1 MLLLTMPMDFL
12 SLFCPIWALGLQNV
26 IGLYIESRTAKA
38 RRIMPSH
45 EVQCALDY
53 TPEQLFDLAADVECY
68 PEFLPWWIAARVR
81 KREGNV
87 YFSDQVVGFGVFRER
102 FGSKTVLHRP
112 GRIDVTS
119 TDGMFQNFS
128 LTWLFGPL
136 PDNGCRVELQ
146 VDLELRSNLVQNL
159 FHRVILRSI
168 ESIMS
173 AFEARAHQLY
183 YPSARPGS
191 TPGNSGADDPLG

>member
-1 MLLLTMPMDFL
+1 MP
-12 SLFCPIWALGLQNV
+12 
-26 IGLYIESRTAKA
+26 K
-38 RRIMPSH
+38 H
-45 EVQCALDY
+45 EAQSKLAY
-53 TPEQLFDLAADVECY
+53 QPEQLFDLAADVERY

-112 GRIDVTS
+112 DRIDVTS
-119 TDGMFQNFS
+119 TDGMFRNFS
-128 LTWLFGPL
+128 LNWLFGPL
-136 PDNGCRVELQ
+136 PDNECRVELQ

-159 FHRVILRSI
+159 FHRVILRSVG
-168 ESIMS
+168 SIMS

-183 YPSARPGS
+183 DPSVRPGS
-191 TPGNSGADDPLG
+191 TLGNSGSDDPII